1 MRRRR
6 VTVNLVVAL
15 HIPDG
20 FLTTA
25 VSAVGWLLAIA
36 AVGNALLQTRG
47 QLGERQIPLMG
58 VLAAFIFAAQSI
70 NIAVGG
76 GTSGHLLGGTL
87 AAILLGPW
95 AAVLVMACVV
105 AIQALIFQDGGVIA
119 LGFNIVN
126 MGVLTAFTG
135 YATYQLTRRLLGP
148 GRRSMLI
155 AGGVGGWLSM
165 MVGAIAVG
173 IELGISGTSPLWVA
187 VPAMAVVHA
196 VLGLI
201 EAGITVGAL
210 AFITA
215 ARPDLLAT
223 GQAAPA
229 QRSARWVVVGL
240 VVTLLIAAFS
250 PLASADPDGL
260 ERVAEDQGFLTRALD
275 PFYNILP
282 DYTIPFI
289 DNETVSGIVAVILG
303 TLLVFGVAYGVARS
317 RRTAASSNL

>member
-1 MRRRR
+1 M
-6 VTVNLVVAL
+6 NLVVAL

-20 FLTTA
+20 FLTTGVA
-25 VSAVGWLLAIA
+25 AVGWVVAIA
-36 AVGNALLQTRG
+36 AVGYALLQTRG

-105 AIQALIFQDGGVIA
+105 ATQALIFQDGGVIA

-135 YATYQLTRRLLGP
+135 YLTYQLTRRLLGP
-148 GRRSMLI
+148 GRHSMLI

-165 MVGAIAVG
+165 MVGAVAVG
-173 IELGISGTSPLWVA
+173 VELGVSGTSPIGVA

-210 AFITA
+210 AFISA
-215 ARPDLLAT
+215 SRPDLLGT
-223 GQAAPA
+223 GESAPA
-229 QRSARWVVVGL
+229 QRSARWVGVGL
-240 VVTLLIAAFS
+240 VVALLIASLS
-250 PLASADPDGL
+250 PLASPDPDGL
-260 ERVAEDQGFLTRALD
+260 ERVAENEGFLERALG
-275 PFYNILP
+275 PVYNIMP

-289 DNETVSGIVAVILG
+289 SNETISGIVAVVVG
-303 TLLVFGVAYGVARS
+303 TLLVFGVAYAVARS
-317 RRTAASSNL
+317 RRRAASSL

>member
-1 MRRRR
+1 
-6 VTVNLVVAL
+6 VDLVVAL

-20 FLTTA
+20 FLTTTVAAAGWALA
-25 VSAVGWLLAIA
+25 VVAI
-36 AVGNALLQTRG
+36 GYALLQTRG
-47 QLGERQIPLMG
+47 QLGERQIPMMG

-105 AIQALIFQDGGVIA
+105 ATQALIFQDGGVIV

-135 YATYQLTRRLLGP
+135 YLTYRLARRLLGP
-148 GRRSMLI
+148 SRRSMLI

-165 MVGAIAVG
+165 MVGALAVAV
-173 IELGISGTSPLWVA
+173 ELGISGTSPLGVA

-210 AFITA
+210 AFIVA
-215 ARPDLLAT
+215 SRPDLVAT
-223 GQAAPA
+223 GEAAPA
-229 QRSARWVVVGL
+229 RRSAGWVAVGL
-240 VVTLLIAAFS
+240 IVALVIAAFS
-250 PLASADPDGL
+250 PLASPDPDGL
-260 ERVAEDQGFLTRALD
+260 ERVAEDQGFLQRALD
-275 PFYNILP
+275 PLYNVMP
-282 DYTIPFI
+282 DYAIPFI
-289 DNETVSGIVAVILG
+289 GNETLSGIAAVVLG
-303 TLLVFGVAYGVARS
+303 TLIVFGVAYGVARS
-317 RRTAASSNL
+317 RRRAASSL